1 MSVTTEVRNRDEKI
15 FANVIEFG
23 RRSIRT
29 IAKALGMSKDKVA
42 RGLAAIDERDEY
54 PESHL
59 WETKEGRAWLLILV
73 LAVIYLFGLKGNQ
86 GAERMSEFFE
96 LIRLDGHVGVSP
108 SSLRKMRREME
119 KLLVEFQRTRE
130 AQQREKGKENREI
143 VASGDETWF
152 NDDMLLVLL
161 DLVSGY
167 LIVEEAADDRSYET
181 WNAKAQTR
189 LKELG
194 LRVRHFIS
202 DRGKSLVKLATAGFG
217 CLAGADI
224 FHAQYGISK
233 WLGRS
238 LHGKLGSATKQLRAA
253 KAKLVK
259 LGEKEAKPDEIA
271 AQERCVREKQKKLDV
286 VEAGKQAYSAV
297 QQTISAVVHAFA
309 VEDNRP
315 QSSEQVEERLEE
327 QAQSLERIALEHS
340 VKDDKDAV
348 GKFRRQIEDVASIVD
363 AWWLWTEKSLDDD
376 VGIDIRNWLLYVL
389 LPVIYW
395 YDQLQKT
402 RNPEV
407 REVYEAALQKAQAA
421 YVDHPVTQTISKKEL
436 DRWRT
441 WAKWASGNFV
451 QPRLPCASSAV
462 EGRNGSLSQSYHNGR
477 GLTSFRL
484 GALTAIH
491 NYDTRRSDGSTPAE
505 RLYGEQFP
513 DLFDWLLDR
522 MGDLPLPRKSRQRI
536 AHDPLAI
543 GAVAA

>member
-1 MSVTTEVRNRDEKI
+1 MSVTTEVRDRDERI

-23 RRSIRT
+23 RRSTRT

-54 PESHL
+54 PESYL

-297 QQTISAVVHAFA
+297 QRTISAVVHAFA

-340 VKDDKDAV
+340 VKDHKDAV

-402 RNPEV
+402 RNPEM

-441 WAKWASGNFV
+441 WAKWASGNFH
-451 QPRLPCASSAV
+451 RASSAV

-477 GLTSFRL
+477 GLTSRRL

-522 MGDLPLPRKSRQRI
+522 MGDLPLPRKSRRRI
-536 AHDPLAI
+536 AYDPLAI